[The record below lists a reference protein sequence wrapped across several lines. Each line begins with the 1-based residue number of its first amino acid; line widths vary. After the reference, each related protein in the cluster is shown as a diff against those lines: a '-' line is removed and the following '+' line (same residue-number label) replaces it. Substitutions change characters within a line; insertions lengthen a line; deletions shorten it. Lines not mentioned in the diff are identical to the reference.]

1 MDTKLYLVTVD
12 KNPAEAAEIA
22 ANVARKIE
30 NKETKLLEVVQSLGE
45 PLTDEDRTIRAK
57 GSLLVGVCSGIVLT
71 LISQQSHT

>member
-1 MDTKLYLVTVD
+1 MDAKLYLVTVD

-30 NKETKLLEVVQSLGE
+30 SKEMKLLEVVQSLGE

-57 GSLLVGVCSGIVLT
+57 GNL
-71 LISQQSHT
+71 